1 MRSVVE
7 DVAAAVAVAVAAGAL
22 PVGEDA
28 GLQLHRF
35 SLAESSAAHQAVQD
49 AVVGKVLIDVGPE

>member
-1 MRSVVE
+1 M
-7 DVAAAVAVAVAAGAL
+7 AAEAL

-28 GLQLHRF
+28 GLPMHRF
-35 SLAESSAAHQAVQD
+35 SLPESSAAHQAVQD